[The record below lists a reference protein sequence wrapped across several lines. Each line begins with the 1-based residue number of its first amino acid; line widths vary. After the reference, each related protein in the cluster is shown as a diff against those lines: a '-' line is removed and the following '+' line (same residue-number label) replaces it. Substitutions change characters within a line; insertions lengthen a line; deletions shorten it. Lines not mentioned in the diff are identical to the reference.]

1 MRATNS
7 LSGMEGSVT
16 DRRVRSNCL
25 PTWET
30 SQKVWG
36 SSRDAWVFPIGEP
49 IETVLTHPLFLLL
62 GANWVVLTQPSVSV
76 TVCQLKGAHSAIHF
90 CYWVP
95 SESVLTQ
102 SSVSVTGCKVKSV
115 LTRLSDWVLVA
126 VIVNYCVYILFVSLN
141 VTLTM
146 RQTLSTPLVWVL
158 WFGLKLRLGFTTRL

>member
-1 MRATNS
+1 M
-7 LSGMEGSVT
+7 
-16 DRRVRSNCL
+16 
-25 PTWET
+25 
-30 SQKVWG
+30 
-36 SSRDAWVFPIGEP
+36 
-49 IETVLTHPLFLLL
+49 
-62 GANWVVLTQPSVSV
+62 VLTQPSVSV

-146 RQTLSTPLVWVL
+146 RQTISTPLV
-158 WFGLKLRLGFTTRL
+158 

>member
-1 MRATNS
+1 M
-7 LSGMEGSVT
+7 LSKS
-16 DRRVRSNCL
+16 
-25 PTWET
+25 
-30 SQKVWG
+30 
-36 SSRDAWVFPIGEP
+36 
-49 IETVLTHPLFLLL
+49 
-62 GANWVVLTQPSVSV
+62 VLTQPSVSV

-126 VIVNYCVYILFVSLN
+126 VIVIYCVYILFVSLN

-146 RQTLSTPLVWVL
+146 RQSIRTPLV
-158 WFGLKLRLGFTTRL
+158 